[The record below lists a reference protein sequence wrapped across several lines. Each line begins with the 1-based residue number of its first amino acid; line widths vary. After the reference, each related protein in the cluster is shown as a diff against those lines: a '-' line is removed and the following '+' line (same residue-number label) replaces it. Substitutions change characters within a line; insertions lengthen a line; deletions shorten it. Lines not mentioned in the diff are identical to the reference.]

1 MKLKVKLQGKFQRQL
16 IQGEDQQPISLTDL
30 LATVY
35 HTATQYNR
43 FITPE
48 LLKQSFGLG
57 FIPESLFNSIY
68 GEINLKNP
76 LTFQLQ
82 EAKIYHYQFVNEFTH
97 LTLTPDDFQLPA
109 WMDQES
115 EIIGNY
121 MVILDSPDHPGL
133 ATEFTEKIWQ
143 ESLTDWQNLPDLMK
157 LEKLRN
163 SLEVFL
169 NDQVTLLIKRS
180 DLPLFLREAMIYLQ
194 DHQLDL
200 SLLSPEGQD
209 LIQQYQRKYHLI
221 TFPQQLNLDPKI
233 VSQQQIYFGKQQRQ
247 YLVDIVTQAEKFL
260 LLSSYI
266 IEDESLTDLIC
277 EKADQLDQGVWILTD
292 LRDEVI
298 DRIDQQIESD
308 DSLPEN
314 YQRGDNRK
322 IQCLQKLLNTA
333 NIKIRSGGF
342 HLKTFIS
349 EKSAYLGSCNITP
362 GSLDYNLEAG
372 IIANNTPIHEQLIDL
387 FRYFWENQTRDE
399 VIGSN
404 NSDSFR
410 LQAIGN
416 NQINFSKYYPHLLN
430 PASYYDDLL
439 QQLQEFKDQV
449 IIFSRSF
456 NPTPELSQLLSLTK
470 LKVFLNPQVSSNSHL
485 VTPIRLRGLHAKVTI
500 FSHKVA
506 YIGGVNFNFSKR
518 YLGFGDLMY
527 KTTDQGEIAQIY
539 QLIQSE
545 INFFK

>member
-35 HTATQYNR
+35 ATATEYNR
-43 FITPE
+43 FITPQ

-57 FIPESLFNSIY
+57 FIPESLFNSVY

-76 LTFQLQ
+76 RNFQLQ
-82 EAKIYHYQFVNEFTH
+82 EANIYHYQFINEFAN
-97 LTLTPDDFQLPA
+97 LTLTPDDSQLPS
-109 WMDQES
+109 WIDQES
-115 EIIGNY
+115 EITGNY
-121 MVILDSPDHPGL
+121 MITLDSPDHPDL
-133 ATEFTEKIWQ
+133 TTEFTEKIWQ
-143 ESLTDWQNLPDLMK
+143 QSLNAWQNLPDLTK

-163 SLEVFL
+163 SLDVCL
-169 NDQVTLLIKRS
+169 NDHVTLLMTRS

-194 DHQLDL
+194 DQQLDL
-200 SLLSPEGQD
+200 NLLSPQGQD
-209 LIQQYQRKYHLI
+209 LIQQYQRKYYLI

-233 VSQQQIYFGKQQRQ
+233 VSKQEIYFGKKQRQ
-247 YLVDIVTQAEKFL
+247 YLTDIVTQSENFL

-277 EKADQLDQGVWILTD
+277 DKADQLDQGVWILTD

-308 DSLPEN
+308 NSLPEN

-333 NIKIRSGGF
+333 KIKMRSGGF

-349 EKSAYLGSCNITP
+349 EKRVYLGSCNITP

-372 IIANNTPIHEQLIDL
+372 IIASNTPIHEQLIDL
-387 FRYFWENQTRDE
+387 FRYFWENQTTDE
-399 VIGSN
+399 VIAVN

-410 LQAIGN
+410 LQAIVN
-416 NQINFSKYYPHLLN
+416 NQINFSKNYPNLLN
-430 PASYYDDLL
+430 PASYYYDLL
-439 QQLQEFKDQV
+439 QQLQGFRDQV

-456 NPTPELSQLLSLTK
+456 NPTSELSQLLSLTK
-470 LKVFLNPQVSSNSHL
+470 LKIFLNPQVSSNSPL
-485 VTPIRLRGLHAKVTI
+485 ITPIRLGGLHAKITI
-500 FSHKVA
+500 LGNKVA

-539 QLIQSE
+539 QLIKSE
-545 INFFK
+545 IRFF